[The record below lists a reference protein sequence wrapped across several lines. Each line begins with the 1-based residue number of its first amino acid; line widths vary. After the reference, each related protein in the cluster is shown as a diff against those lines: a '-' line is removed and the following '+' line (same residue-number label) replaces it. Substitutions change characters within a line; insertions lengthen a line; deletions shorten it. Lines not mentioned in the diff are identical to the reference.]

1 MTRADSV
8 VVGDRALSIDATR
21 SGAGVDTFCADTCL
35 VIRAIVIEKTFGF
48 ASNQWITLVISDTR
62 TDCLACTNPA
72 LRVGATW

>member
-8 VVGDRALSIDATR
+8 VVGDRALCIDATR

-48 ASNQWITLVISDTR
+48 AGNQWVTLVIPDTR

-72 LRVGATW
+72 LCIGATW